1 MFEKET
7 KFQFHTAFV
16 PVVKTQSLKSEH
28 LFCTLK
34 CLMKKVCIFLVIVN
48 LSTAYLKSLKKTFK

>member
-1 MFEKET
+1 MFQKET
-7 KFQFHTAFV
+7 KFQTAFV

-34 CLMKKVCIFLVIVN
+34 CLMKKVWRLLVTYSESEHCLFEKFEKN
-48 LSTAYLKSLKKTFK
+48 F